1 MNLIFDIGN
10 TQTKVAIYKNDKEL
24 FNESV
29 SVLTVSY
36 IENLIEKFGAADGA
50 IMSSVVKEDS
60 KITEYLKI
68 NTDYFIHLNENTP
81 LPFHNHYETKSS
93 LGKDRLAAIA
103 GASNIFPGENV
114 LVIDAGTAIT
124 FDFINDKN
132 EFLGGNISPG
142 LRMRFN
148 ALHNYTSK
156 LPLLEPV
163 ELIDL
168 FGRNTNAAIIN
179 GIENGMIYEIEGC
192 ISGFRE
198 KFADLKVIFTGG
210 DAIFFDKM
218 LKSSIFVISNIVT
231 LGLNRILNY
240 NAENK

>member
-10 TQTKVAIYKNDKEL
+10 TQTKAAIYKNDKEL
-24 FNESV
+24 FTESIPA
-29 SVLTVSY
+29 LTVSY
-36 IENLIEKFGAADGA
+36 IRNLIERFGPPERV
-50 IMSSVVKEDS
+50 ILSSVSKEDS
-60 KITEYLKI
+60 GIAEFLKT
-68 NTDYFIHLNENTP
+68 NTGYFIQLDERTL
-81 LPFHNHYETKSS
+81 LPFQNLYETKNS

-103 GASNIFPGENV
+103 GACNIFPGANV

-124 FDFINDKN
+124 FDFINDNN

-148 ALHNYTSK
+148 ALHNFTSK
-156 LPLLEPV
+156 LPLLEPAESV
-163 ELIDL
+163 EL
-168 FGRNTNAAIIN
+168 FGRNTNAAIIS

-192 ISGFRE
+192 ISGFRK
-198 KFADLKVIFTGG
+198 KFPDLKVIFTGG

-218 LKSSIFVISNIVT
+218 LKSSIFVISNLVT

-240 NAENK
+240 NAEN